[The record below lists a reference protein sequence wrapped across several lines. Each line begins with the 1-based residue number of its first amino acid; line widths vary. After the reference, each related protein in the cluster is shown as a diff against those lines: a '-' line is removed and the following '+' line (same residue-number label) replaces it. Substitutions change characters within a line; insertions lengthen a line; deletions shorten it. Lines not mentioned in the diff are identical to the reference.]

1 MAVILSAMQNQA
13 VSAICKWYK
22 AKDSEQSFILAGYAG
37 TGKSFLV
44 AHVIETLKIDLNS
57 VAFATYTGKAALVV
71 TRKANSKYI
80 CKTLHNLLY
89 TPEAKGD
96 GTFSFTKRDKFSFT
110 NIKLVVVD
118 EASMPSSD
126 VIFDLMALKIRVLF
140 VGDHGQLQPIGDQS
154 WVYERLRNSPDFTL
168 TEIHRQAA
176 DNPIIWLSQL
186 IRTGQ
191 EIPFGKFGK
200 VAVID
205 KKTLNQYDK
214 SLINADQVICGLNA
228 TRHRLNQKIRHLR
241 GINSHLP
248 VDGDKVICT
257 QNNWQKYCGDYPL
270 VNGMTGFISNLR
282 DDLDDLFFKFDFTPD
297 FLKES
302 VGVRVN
308 KAQILGE
315 KVDWKLLRDED
326 NPIDQF
332 NYGSAITGHKSQGS
346 QWNNVLVVNEP
357 FQSCEAN
364 QHGYNA
370 EWAYT
375 SITRGENAVIFAI
388 NKPRQMYRAA

>member
-1 MAVILSAMQNQA
+1 MQKQA
-13 VSAICKWYK
+13 VNAICKWYK
-22 AKDSEQSFILAGYAG
+22 AKDSKQEFVLSGYAG

-44 AHVIETLKIDLNS
+44 SHVIETLKIELNS
-57 VAFATYTGKAALVV
+57 VAFATYTGKAALVL
-71 TRKANSKYI
+71 TRKADGKYT
-80 CKTLHNLLY
+80 CRTLHGFLY
-89 TPEAKGD
+89 TPDTKWD
-96 GTFSFTKRDKFSFT
+96 GSVEFKKREKLEFSG
-110 NIKLVVVD
+110 IKLVVVD
-118 EASMPSSD
+118 EASMPNND
-126 VIFDLMALKIRVLF
+126 IIADLMELGIRVLF
-140 VGDHGQLQPIGDQS
+140 VGDHGQLQPIGAQS
-154 WVYERLRNSPDFTL
+154 WVYERLRNSPDFVL

-186 IRTGQ
+186 IRKG
-191 EIPFGKFGK
+191 EPIPFGKFGK

-205 KKTLNQYDK
+205 KQTLSQYEK
-214 SLINADQVICGLNA
+214 SLINADQVICGLNT
-228 TRHRLNQKIRHLR
+228 TRHRLNQKIRQLK
-241 GINSHLP
+241 GINSYLP

-270 VNGMTGFISNLR
+270 VNGMTGFIKNLR
-282 DDLDDLFFKFDFTPD
+282 EDLDDSFLKFDFTPD

-332 NYGSAITGHKSQGS
+332 NFGDAITGHKSQGS